1 MRLTIVDTIHS
12 PLHGADTN
20 IKQIRPGDGGSIKAQ
35 RARLEAAFAGDGP
48 GLHQYLL
55 LLRFAVINMVG
66 FALLGGAYWQGWV
79 DKVFSADTTGLSFAI
94 FAAFVVGLVIC
105 GAKVWQAS
113 AEINRAKVGDRR
125 LTTRVGYYLS
135 EVNGRDANSRAL
147 SASMLRL
154 KLFSRIAVVR
164 QIANTLV
171 LLGLIGT
178 VIGFIIAL
186 SGVRPETAGD
196 PSAIGP
202 MVSTLIAGMSVALYT
217 TLVGSVFNV
226 WLMVAYQV
234 LATGTV
240 NMFTV
245 IVQAGERDAAA

>member
-1 MRLTIVDTIHS
+1 M
-12 PLHGADTN
+12 
-20 IKQIRPGDGGSIKAQ
+20 
-35 RARLEAAFAGDGP
+35 
-48 GLHQYLL
+48 
-55 LLRFAVINMVG
+55 LRFAVINMVG
-66 FALLGGAYWQGWV
+66 FALLGGAYGQGWV
-79 DKVFSADTTGLSFAI
+79 DIVFSADTTGLCFAI

-113 AEINRAKVGDRR
+113 AEINRAKVSDRR
-125 LTTRVGYYLS
+125 LATRVGRYLS
-135 EVNGRDANSRAL
+135 EVDGHDADSRAL
-147 SASMLRL
+147 TASMLRI
-154 KLFSRIAVVR
+154 KLFSRIAMVR

-171 LLGLIGT
+171 VLGLIGT

-202 MVSTLIAGMSVALYT
+202 MVSTLISGMSVALYT

-226 WLMVAYQV
+226 WLMIAYQV

-240 NMFTV
+240 NMFTA
-245 IVQAGERDAAA
+245 IVQAGERDAVT